1 MALRSKFFTLFTLV
15 FAVTAFSVF
24 TSAQE
29 TTPAP
34 KEGDK
39 KVEKPERRGFGRHGG
54 FGRMGGKFGGRMGR
68 MGGMHGG
75 MGMRG
80 GPMGRMGGLLGI
92 TLTDAQKEQ
101 IKAIHEANKPTEE
114 NKALFDQIR
123 ETRKAGGTIT
133 EEQKAQMKS
142 LREAQKAKMEGVHA
156 QILAILTPEQKA
168 QLEAKK
174 AEMQQRMEERRL
186 RMQERRLNRQPGDA
200 KKPEAKKPE
209 VKPTDNN

>member
-29 TTPAP
+29 ATPAP

-39 KVEKPERRGFGRHGG
+39 KVEKPDGRGFGRHGG
-54 FGRMGGKFGGRMGR
+54 FGRMGGKFGGPLGR
-68 MGGMHGG
+68 MGGM
-75 MGMRG
+75 
-80 GPMGRMGGLLGI
+80 LGI

-101 IKAIHEANKPTEE
+101 IKAIHEANKPS
-114 NKALFDQIR
+114 Q
-123 ETRKAGGTIT
+123 ETMD
-133 EEQKAQMKS
+133 QMKAFMEARRAGT
-142 LREAQKAKMEGVHA
+142 LTDAQKEQMKQFREARRTKMESVHA
-156 QILAILTPEQKA
+156 QVLAILTPEQKA
-168 QLEAKK
+168 QIETRK
-174 AEMQQRMEERRL
+174 AEMRQRMEERRL
-186 RMQERRLNRQPGDA
+186 RMQERRMNRQPGDA

>member
-68 MGGMHGG
+68 MGGMHGEMGMRGG

-80 GPMGRMGGLLGI
+80 LHGI

-101 IKAIHEANKPTEE
+101 IKAIHEANKPS
-114 NKALFDQIR
+114 Q
-123 ETRKAGGTIT
+123 ETMD
-133 EEQKAQMKS
+133 QMKAFMEARRAGT
-142 LREAQKAKMEGVHA
+142 LTDAQKEQMKQFREARRTKMESVHA
-156 QILAILTPEQKA
+156 QVLAILTPEQKA
-168 QLEAKK
+168 QIETRK
-174 AEMQQRMEERRL
+174 AEMRQRMEERRL
-186 RMQERRLNRQPGDA
+186 RMQERRMNRQPGDA

>member
-39 KVEKPERRGFGRHGG
+39 KVEKPDGKGFGRHGG
-54 FGRMGGKFGGRMGR
+54 FGRMGRMGGKFGGRMGR
-68 MGGMHGG
+68 MGGMHDRMGMRGG

-80 GPMGRMGGLLGI
+80 LHGI

-101 IKAIHEANKPTEE
+101 IKAIHEANKPS
-114 NKALFDQIR
+114 Q
-123 ETRKAGGTIT
+123 ETMD
-133 EEQKAQMKS
+133 QMKAFMEARRAGT
-142 LREAQKAKMEGVHA
+142 LTDAQKEQMKQFREARRTKMESVHA
-156 QILAILTPEQKA
+156 QVLAILTPEQKA
-168 QLEAKK
+168 QIETRK
-174 AEMQQRMEERRL
+174 AEMRQRMEERRL

>member
-39 KVEKPERRGFGRHGG
+39 KVEKPERKGFGRHGG

-68 MGGMHGG
+68 MGGMHGEMGMRGG

-80 GPMGRMGGLLGI
+80 LHGI

-101 IKAIHEANKPTEE
+101 IKAIHEANKPS
-114 NKALFDQIR
+114 Q
-123 ETRKAGGTIT
+123 ETMD
-133 EEQKAQMKS
+133 QMKAFMEARRAGT
-142 LREAQKAKMEGVHA
+142 LTDAQKEQMKQFREARRTKMESVHA
-156 QILAILTPEQKA
+156 QVLAILTPEQKA
-168 QLEAKK
+168 QIETRK
-174 AEMQQRMEERRL
+174 AEMRQRMEERRL
-186 RMQERRLNRQPGDA
+186 RMQERRMNRQPGDA

>member
-39 KVEKPERRGFGRHGG
+39 KVEKLERKGFGRHGG

-68 MGGMHGG
+68 MGGM
-75 MGMRG
+75 
-80 GPMGRMGGLLGI
+80 LGI

-101 IKAIHEANKPTEE
+101 IKAIHEANKPS
-114 NKALFDQIR
+114 Q
-123 ETRKAGGTIT
+123 ETID
-133 EEQKAQMKS
+133 QMKAFMEARRAGT
-142 LREAQKAKMEGVHA
+142 LTDAQKEQMKQFREARRTKMESVHA
-156 QILAILTPEQKA
+156 QVLAVLTPEQKA
-168 QLEAKK
+168 QIETRK
-174 AEMQQRMEERRL
+174 AEMRQRMEERRL
-186 RMQERRLNRQPGDA
+186 RMQERRMNRQPGDA

>member
-101 IKAIHEANKPTEE
+101 IKAIHEANKPS
-114 NKALFDQIR
+114 Q
-123 ETRKAGGTIT
+123 ETMD
-133 EEQKAQMKS
+133 QMKAFMEARRAGT
-142 LREAQKAKMEGVHA
+142 LTDAQKEQMKQFREARRTKMESVHA
-156 QILAILTPEQKA
+156 QVLAILTPEQKA
-168 QLEAKK
+168 QIETRK
-174 AEMQQRMEERRL
+174 AEMRQRMEERRL
-186 RMQERRLNRQPGDA
+186 RMQERRMNRQPGDA

>member
-29 TTPAP
+29 TTPAT

-39 KVEKPERRGFGRHGG
+39 KVEKLERKGFGRHGG

-80 GPMGRMGGLLGI
+80 GPMGRMGGMLGI

-101 IKAIHEANKPTEE
+101 IKAIHEANKPS
-114 NKALFDQIR
+114 Q
-123 ETRKAGGTIT
+123 ETID
-133 EEQKAQMKS
+133 QMKAFMEARRAGT
-142 LREAQKAKMEGVHA
+142 LTDAQKEQMKQFREARRTKMESVHA
-156 QILAILTPEQKA
+156 QVLAVLTPEQKA
-168 QLEAKK
+168 QIETRK
-174 AEMQQRMEERRL
+174 AEMRQRMEERRL
-186 RMQERRLNRQPGDA
+186 RMQERRMNRQPGDA
-200 KKPEAKKPE
+200 RKPEAKKPE